1 MISNT
6 VRDAGKIGFIQ
17 FGFHL
22 RRHMLHSMS
31 TTLQSAPDRS
41 AADVNEEIRAL
52 WLRSGGIL
60 STEQRLTYQQLVAE
74 WAAVSPH
81 PGHDA

>member
-1 MISNT
+1 VISNT
-6 VRDAGKIGFIQ
+6 VANAGKVRINP
-17 FGFHL
+17 FGLHL
-22 RRHMLHSMS
+22 ERHMLHSMS

-60 STEQRLTYQQLVAE
+60 NSEQRLTYQQLVAE
-74 WAAVSPH
+74 WAAASPH
-81 PGHDA
+81 PGRDA